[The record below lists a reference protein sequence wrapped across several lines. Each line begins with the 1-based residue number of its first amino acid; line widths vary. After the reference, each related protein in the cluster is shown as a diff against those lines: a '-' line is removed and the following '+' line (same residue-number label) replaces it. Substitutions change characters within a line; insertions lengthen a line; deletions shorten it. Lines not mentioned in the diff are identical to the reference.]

1 MIGTEYI
8 LKEIDKVVQKGYEK
22 GVEDGINQ
30 VFAEKYGD
38 NYLSENELAVFN
50 AYLDDCMDNIAFGN
64 SDWIEVYKKITNG
77 RMSDKSEKRIAH
89 YRNLYDYECD

>member
-30 VFAEKYGD
+30 VFEEKYGD
-38 NYLSENELAVFN
+38 NYLSEDELAVFN
-50 AYLDDCMDNIAFGN
+50 SYLDDCMDSIAFGN
-64 SDWIEVYKKITNG
+64 SDWLEVYKKITNG
-77 RMSDKSEKRIAH
+77 RMSEKTKERMAR
-89 YRNLYDYECD
+89 YRGDYDYD

>member
-8 LKEIDKVVQKGYEK
+8 LKEIDKVVQRGYEK

-38 NYLSENELAVFN
+38 NYLSEDELAVFN
-50 AYLDDCMDNIAFGN
+50 AYLDDCMDSIAFGN
-64 SDWIEVYKKITNG
+64 SDWLEVYKKITNG
-77 RMSDKSEKRIAH
+77 RMSDKAKERIDRWRH
-89 YRNLYDYECD
+89 DYV